1 MYRRFVTSTF
11 RRSPLA
17 LAVLGLLEAG
27 PLHPYGIQ
35 RLIKQWGKDQVVNV
49 GQRAGLY
56 RTIARLEDAGLI
68 AVGSTERDE
77 RYPERTTYRLTEAG
91 RAAARQWMAEILSTP
106 RNEYPEFPAALSFL
120 PVLTPQ
126 AAHDLL
132 DQRRDRLARRLAELD
147 AELGAE
153 PDAGA
158 EAEAEAGAAAEAE
171 AGAGAAAGA
180 ERDSARGA
188 ARGAEH
194 DRKSAREAAE
204 RRALPRVSLVES
216 EYLRAVTQAEL
227 TWVDGILAA
236 LDDGSFTWNREELDR
251 IAATA
256 RDNT

>member
-1 MYRRFVTSTF
+1 MYRRPVTSTF

-77 RYPERTTYRLTEAG
+77 RYPERTTYRLTDTG

-120 PVLTPQ
+120 PVLTPRATQ
-126 AAHDLL
+126 DLL
-132 DQRRDRLARRLAELD
+132 HQRRDRLARRLTELD
-147 AELGAE
+147 AELAS
-153 PDAGA
+153 
-158 EAEAEAGAAAEAE
+158 EAG
-171 AGAGAAAGA
+171 G
-180 ERDSARGA
+180 
-188 ARGAEH
+188 H
-194 DRKSAREAAE
+194 
-204 RRALPRVSLVES
+204 ALPRVALIES

-227 TWVDGILAA
+227 AWVDGILSA
-236 LDDGSFTWNREELDR
+236 LADGSFTWNREELDR
-251 IAATA
+251 IVATA

>member
-1 MYRRFVTSTF
+1 MISTF

-77 RYPERTTYRLTEAG
+77 RYPERTTYRLTDAG

-132 DQRRDRLARRLAELD
+132 EQRRDRLARRIAELD
-147 AELGAE
+147 AEL
-153 PDAGA
+153 DAGL
-158 EAEAEAGAAAEAE
+158 
-171 AGAGAAAGA
+171 GAGPADETEG
-180 ERDSARGA
+180 
-188 ARGAEH
+188 H
-194 DRKSAREAAE
+194 
-204 RRALPRVSLVES
+204 ALPRVALIES

-227 TWVDGILAA
+227 AWVDGILAA

-251 IAATA
+251 IVATA

>member
-1 MYRRFVTSTF
+1 MTSTF

-132 DQRRDRLARRLAELD
+132 NQRRDRLARRLAELD

-153 PDAGA
+153 PDA
-158 EAEAEAGAAAEAE
+158 EAGAA
-171 AGAGAAAGA
+171 
-180 ERDSARGA
+180 RDA

-236 LDDGSFTWNREELDR
+236 LDDGSFTWNREELER
-251 IAATA
+251 IAATVG
-256 RDNT
+256 DNT